1 MATATRSAWMAAW
14 EGDLVPSD
22 AARRSAE
29 RVEAR
34 SRSTRYYGREA
45 TARRLAQEEVQLRE
59 NKALP
64 ELKIIRRRRPRWGA
78 ILVGLMLASLLLGA
92 SIVVPMLVSA
102 AATEMESAIG
112 ELEIQQSEVAAAT
125 SALTAQVSAL
135 SSPERVA
142 EQATQL
148 GLVPAQ
154 SVHYLQVE
162 SGTAAAEGDTTVAG
176 R

>member
-1 MATATRSAWMAAW
+1 MATATRSAWMEAW
-14 EGDLVPSD
+14 GRDLTPSK

-29 RVEAR
+29 RIEGR

-45 TARRLAQEEVQLRE
+45 TARRLSQAEHEFE
-59 NKALP
+59 HSKALP
-64 ELKIIRRRRPRWGA
+64 ELKIVKRRRPRWGA
-78 ILVGLMLASLLLGA
+78 ILVALVFASLLLGV

-102 AATEMESAIG
+102 ATTEIESAVG
-112 ELEIQQSEVAAAT
+112 EVEAQQAEIAAAT
-125 SALTAQVSAL
+125 SALSAQVSTLA
-135 SSPERVA
+135 SPERVA
-142 EQATQL
+142 EQAIQL

-154 SVHYLQVE
+154 SVHYLQAE

>member
-1 MATATRSAWMAAW
+1 MPTASRSAWMEAW
-14 EGDLVPSD
+14 EKDLVPSQ

-29 RVEAR
+29 RVDAR
-34 SRSTRYYGREA
+34 THSVRYYGREA
-45 TARRLAQEEVQLRE
+45 TARRLSQAERE
-59 NKALP
+59 FFPSRALP
-64 ELKIIRRRRPRWGA
+64 ELKIVRRRRPRWGA
-78 ILVGLMLASLLLGA
+78 VVVAVVMASLLLA
-92 SIVVPMLVSA
+92 VSMVVPMLISA
-102 AATEMESAIG
+102 ATTELESAVG
-112 ELEIQQSEVAAAT
+112 ELEARQGEVAA
-125 SALTAQVSAL
+125 SASSLSAQVSAL

-142 EQATQL
+142 EQAVQL